1 MAMDFMG
8 TVLNEKYSE
17 MLSSLV
23 SSGFTERQAINFIPT
38 AVSQLFCA
46 GRVCGVDDED
56 EILEKIDIHAIS
68 KELAINELQIISGL
82 SRILPFMNANKKKDD
97 EVSKSIKLE
106 FLQQGNIK

>member
-1 MAMDFMG
+1 MG

-17 MLSSLV
+17 ILSSLV

-46 GRVCGVDDED
+46 GRVCGVDED

-68 KELAINELQIISGL
+68 KELAINELQVISGL

-97 EVSKSIKLE
+97 EVCKSIKLE